1 MQKNISCRIREL
13 CFQMRSIGRTKK
25 TQIGTVV
32 TPMQGSNTLWPG
44 KYFSSSYNRNIK
56 MAHLGLGTLHLNRRG
71 TSLFAKQLLDS
82 IEQIEYVTVIG
93 ILVRL

>member
-1 MQKNISCRIREL
+1 
-13 CFQMRSIGRTKK
+13 
-25 TQIGTVV
+25 
-32 TPMQGSNTLWPG
+32 
-44 KYFSSSYNRNIK
+44 

-93 ILVRL
+93 ILVRLWNVFLKFLIRMESRR